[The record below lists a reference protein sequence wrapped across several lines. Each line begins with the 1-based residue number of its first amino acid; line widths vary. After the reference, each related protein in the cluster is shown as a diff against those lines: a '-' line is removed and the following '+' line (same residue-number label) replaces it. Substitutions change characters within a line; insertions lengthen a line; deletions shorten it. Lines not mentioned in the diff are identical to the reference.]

1 PPHSITSSQ
10 HHLLTTRRSRCPFT
24 LLHNPCSG
32 DPSVR
37 RTLGLCDSS
46 NNWTLCE
53 LVWVWWCLCGVAL
66 RGHVCVCVCVCVCV
80 RSKRASKACW
90 ASCLPP
96 FTLTTRRPSLTPA
109 HPLIMGCLPCAL
121 SSGPQYTGHQA
132 SPWQHQSRAQ
142 EGRKSKEK
150 GVCVCMS
157 VCVCRGD

>member
-1 PPHSITSSQ
+1 THTHTHTHTHSHTHTHTHTHTHSSTTQ
-10 HHLLTTRRSRCPFT
+10 LNNKTTAINCLVLL
-24 LLHNPCSG
+24 
-32 DPSVR
+32 
-37 RTLGLCDSS
+37 
-46 NNWTLCE
+46 
-53 LVWVWWCLCGVAL
+53 
-66 RGHVCVCVCVCVCV
+66 CVCVCVCV
-80 RSKRASKACW
+80 RSKRSSKACW

-96 FTLTTRRPSLTPA
+96 FTLTTRRPSLTAA

-121 SSGPQYTGHQA
+121 SSGPQSTGHQA